1 MIPQVQHSIVGC
13 DKSMPNGLTLQLGIT
28 CQRGNTVSRN
38 LETHLNGSLL
48 GLCAMCMSYIILG
61 QKISGPTHK
70 GECYHVIPSQY
81 LLSGCDECCGGA
93 KATSVLLSNGS
104 PKGGHS
110 KRHGKKAILHIDQ
123 EFLFKQILLANRVV
137 NLNRHL

>member
-1 MIPQVQHSIVGC
+1 
-13 DKSMPNGLTLQLGIT
+13 MPNGLTLQLGIT

-61 QKISGPTHK
+61 QKISGPSHK
-70 GECYHVIPSQY
+70 GECYHVVPSQY

-93 KATSVLLSNGS
+93 KGDEYSAEQWISQRGS
-104 PKGGHS
+104 FKASWQKGH
-110 KRHGKKAILHIDQ
+110 
-123 EFLFKQILLANRVV
+123 LA
-137 NLNRHL
+137 H